1 MTQKPKLKRDLGL
14 FITTALVVGNMMGSG
29 IFILLASLAQ
39 ETGPGATMLG
49 WLISGTGALFIALS
63 FANLGSKMPVTGGPY
78 EYSKRAFGHFIGFQ
92 NAWLYWNSSWI
103 GTIASLT
110 GTTAYVAA
118 FFPILNESRLAAFLF
133 TSAILWIFTY
143 INILGVRKAGIF
155 QTILVIT
162 EIVLFIIFI
171 VAALK
176 HYNPEYLKPM
186 FPEGKGLNTVPTA
199 AALTLWAFTGFET
212 AAITAGEVKNG
223 ARNVR
228 LGTIY
233 GIIIGILLYFTLN
246 FTAMT
251 SISQKDLI
259 NADGNWNAILTPYF
273 GSSLT
278 KVIIV
283 TELVSILGTTF
294 ACILTTAR
302 MSYAAAENKIFPK
315 VFENVHP
322 KYKTPDVSL
331 IIAAILGNILLALN
345 YTKSLQQVFTFMI
358 LLATLA
364 GLPVYAS
371 TAAAEIRLSI
381 NINNK
386 PSKTYIIKKSIIPAI
401 AFIYS
406 LWAIYGSG
414 LESVLYGV
422 LLAALGIP
430 VYFYMKKRNR

>member
-118 FFPILNESRLAAFLF
+118 FFPALNEIRLAAFLF
-133 TSAILWIFTY
+133 TSAILWIFKY

-162 EIVLFIIFI
+162 AIVLFIIFI
-171 VAALK
+171 AAALR

-199 AALTLWAFTGFET
+199 AALTLWAFTGFEA

-223 ARNVR
+223 VRNVR

-273 GSSLT
+273 GRTSS
-278 KVIIV
+278 ICFN
-283 TELVSILGTTF
+283 SS
-294 ACILTTAR
+294 CR
-302 MSYAAAENKIFPK
+302 NQ
-315 VFENVHP
+315 
-322 KYKTPDVSL
+322 
-331 IIAAILGNILLALN
+331 AL
-345 YTKSLQQVFTFMI
+345 Y
-358 LLATLA
+358 
-364 GLPVYAS
+364 
-371 TAAAEIRLSI
+371 E
-381 NINNK
+381 
-386 PSKTYIIKKSIIPAI
+386 
-401 AFIYS
+401 
-406 LWAIYGSG
+406 
-414 LESVLYGV
+414 
-422 LLAALGIP
+422 
-430 VYFYMKKRNR
+430 